1 MAESQ
6 SYHTQDSNPTDFE
19 LTHHV
24 VPGEPGRDHLEEMAE
39 AFIIEFM
46 RMRWS
51 NDRILNMFRNPFYM
65 GPHSVYREKGEQF
78 VFDLVKSLRKV

>member
-6 SYHTQDSNPTDFE
+6 SFHTQESNPTDFE

-24 VPGEPGRDHLEEMAE
+24 VPGELGRDYVEEMAE
-39 AFIIEFM
+39 AFIVEFM

-51 NDRILNMFRNPFYM
+51 NERILNMFRNPFYM
-65 GPHSVYREKGEQF
+65 GPHYVYKAKGEHY
-78 VFDLVKSLRKV
+78 VIDLIKNIRT